1 VSAPPRN
8 LASLLDGL
16 ATAPPELAGLVP
28 TGLRLDSRA
37 IEPGEAFI
45 ALAGQQRHG
54 LDFAAVAATRGAS
67 CVLFEPP
74 APAAAPPPPL
84 PALAVPGLR
93 RHLGL
98 IADRAYASPSRELT
112 VVGVTGT
119 NGKTSTVH
127 LLAQALAGAGTD
139 VATIG
144 TLGSGRPQAL
154 VEGERTTPD
163 VLSVHALLRR
173 FVDAGVSHVAME
185 VSSHALDQGRV
196 DHVAFAVAVFTNL
209 SRDHLDYHGDMQ
221 AYGAAKARLFDWP
234 GLAAAVVNSDDAFG
248 RELAGR
254 LRPGLRRLRFGLAP
268 LADGGVPEFH
278 AADVRT
284 GGDGLAFTLHTPA
297 GAAPVT
303 SALLGRFNVGN
314 LLGVAAVLHALDWPL
329 PAIVSALAGV
339 RGVPGRMQRHGGGDR
354 PLVVVDYAHTPDA
367 LEQALAS
374 LREHTV
380 GALHCLFG
388 CGGERDA
395 GKRPQMAAIAQR
407 LADAVV
413 VTDDNPRGEDG
424 DAIVAAIMAGFGQP
438 EAVAV
443 ERDRGRAIAA
453 AVARAA
459 PGDIVLVA
467 GKGHEPYQEVAGVRL
482 PFDDGAHVRAAL
494 AAWPC

>member
-1 VSAPPRN
+1 MSAPPHT
-8 LASLLDGL
+8 LAALLDGL
-16 ATAPPELAGLVP
+16 ATVPPALAGLVP

-37 IEPGEAFI
+37 IEPGDVFV
-45 ALAGQQRHG
+45 ALAGQLRHG
-54 LDFAAVAATRGAS
+54 LEFADVAAARGAR

-74 APAAAPPPPL
+74 APDAAAPPL

-93 RHLGL
+93 GHLGI

-144 TLGSGRPQAL
+144 TLGSGRPGAL

-173 FVDAGVSHVAME
+173 FVDAGISHVAME

-196 DHVAFAVAVFTNL
+196 DQVAFAVAVFTNL
-209 SRDHLDYHGDMQ
+209 SRDHLDYHGDML

-234 GLAAAVVNSDDAFG
+234 GLAAAVVNSDDPFG
-248 RELAGR
+248 RQLVQG
-254 LRPGLRRLRFGLAP
+254 LRPGIARLRFGLAP
-268 LADGGVPEFH
+268 LPGGGVPEFH
-278 AADVRT
+278 ATDIHA
-284 GGDGLAFTLHTPA
+284 GGDGLAFTLSTPA
-297 GAAPVT
+297 GTAAVA
-303 SALLGRFNVGN
+303 SALLGRFNLGN
-314 LLGVAAVLHALDWPL
+314 LLGVAAVLHALGWPL
-329 PAIVSALAGV
+329 PAIVRALAGA
-339 RGVPGRMQRHGGGDR
+339 RGVPGRMQRHGGGAK

-367 LEQALAS
+367 LDQALAS
-374 LREHTV
+374 LREHAAGRLLCV
-380 GALHCLFG
+380 FG

-407 LADAVV
+407 LADVV
-413 VTDDNPRGEDG
+413 IVTDDNPRGEDG
-424 DAIVAAIMAGFGQP
+424 DAIVADILAGFDAP
-438 EAVAV
+438 ASARV
-443 ERDRGRAIAA
+443 ERDRARAIAA
-453 AVARAA
+453 AVAQAR

-467 GKGHEPYQEVAGVRL
+467 GKGHEPYQEVAGRRL
-482 PFDDGAHVRAAL
+482 PFDDSAQVQSAL
-494 AAWPC
+494 EAWPC